1 MTGSSE
7 HRAPGALQVYFDVL
21 ACVARAD
28 QQVTPAERSAILS
41 AASACDIGAVAL
53 ARIEGSLDLGQP
65 FDVDAVLDLAAG
77 ALDPGLLAELLRDA
91 FVLAGA
97 DGDVAPLELDTI
109 RRLLS
114 RIGIEATSQDVLM
127 EWARRAAEHH
137 MDGVQLVAEFWP
149 AGGARM
155 DDAGE
160 PQVEE
165 GPQ

>member
-1 MTGSSE
+1 MTGNSE
-7 HRAPGALQVYFDVL
+7 HQAPGALQVYFDVL

-41 AASACDIGAVAL
+41 AATACDLGELAL
-53 ARIEGSLDLGQP
+53 ERIEGSLDLGQP
-65 FDVDAVLDLAAG
+65 FDVDAVLEIAAG
-77 ALDPGLLAELLRDA
+77 RMDPGLLAELLRDA

-114 RIGIEATSQDVLM
+114 CMGIEATRQDVLM

-149 AGGARM
+149 AGTDQA
-155 DDAGE
+155 DE
-160 PQVEE
+160 PRVEE
-165 GPQ
+165 GTQ